1 MHVNTYIYNTPKVAL
16 LVLILVKKLT
26 SVRVVKC
33 NTVMQFKMQW
43 KPLNL
48 LSEKEKKRAEAF
60 EQLRINALGQQRT
73 EILSELVSV
82 CVCTVSIC
90 VCLSVLWQ
98 INFDFFFFLMTS
110 NKRRNS
116 ILALILSGVKP

>member
-60 EQLRINALGQQRT
+60 EQLRINALDQQRT

-82 CVCTVSIC
+82 CRCTMSMC

>member
-1 MHVNTYIYNTPKVAL
+1 MHINTYIYNTPKVAL

-26 SVRVVKC
+26 SFKVVKC

-60 EQLRINALGQQRT
+60 EQLRINALGQRRT
-73 EILSELVSV
+73 EMKSYLNLCQCAVS
-82 CVCTVSIC
+82 
-90 VCLSVLWQ
+90 L
-98 INFDFFFFLMTS
+98 
-110 NKRRNS
+110 
-116 ILALILSGVKP
+116 